1 MKTKLFFLILLFV
14 IPFGCKEE
22 NRIEIISADEVYFA
36 PDELDE
42 PPRLIS
48 KDSKQANKEIV
59 DLTFSINE
67 IYQKLSDEEKK
78 DFSVKYHFL
87 FNKEGQADKIQI
99 IKSEFPQIDK
109 KIAESIKDWKFQPAV
124 KDGKKVKFIFPW
136 SFDPQRLSEQ
146 LPLNLN
152 EGKDVYY
159 VAVEE
164 MPELIGGLK
173 SLQEKIVYPE
183 EAKKQ
188 GIEGKVYVLAF
199 IDENGNVASAKIIK
213 GIGGGCDEAA
223 LDAIKQTKFT
233 PGKQKG
239 NPVKVQ
245 VSIPIVF
252 KLQ

>member
-1 MKTKLFFLILLFV
+1 MKTQLFFLILLFV

-22 NRIEIISADEVYFA
+22 NRIEIIPADEVYFA

-48 KDSKQANKEIV
+48 KDSQQANKEIV
-59 DLTFSINE
+59 DLMFSINE

-87 FNKEGQADKIQI
+87 FNKEGQASKIQI
-99 IKSEFPQIDK
+99 IKSKYPQID
-109 KIAESIKDWKFQPAV
+109 IHVAETIKEWKFEPPIKD
-124 KDGKKVKFIFPW
+124 GEKVKFFLPW
-136 SFDPQRLSEQ
+136 SFDPQKLTGQ
-146 LPLNLN
+146 IPLDLN
-152 EGKDVYY
+152 GEKDIYF

-164 MPELIGGLK
+164 MPEPIGGLK
-173 SLQEKIVYPE
+173 SIQEKIRYPE
-183 EAKKQ
+183 VAKRE

-199 IDENGNVASAKIIK
+199 IDEKGNVANAKIIK

-223 LDAIKQTKFT
+223 LDAVKQTKFI
-233 PGKQKG
+233 PGKQRGK
-239 NPVKVQ
+239 PVKVQ
-245 VSIPIVF
+245 VTVPIIF

>member
-1 MKTKLFFLILLFV
+1 MKAKLFLLILLFL

-22 NRIEIISADEVYFA
+22 NRIEIIPADEVYFA

-59 DLTFSINE
+59 DLMFSINE

-87 FNKEGQADKIQI
+87 FNKEGQANKIQI
-99 IKSEFPQIDK
+99 IKSKYPQID
-109 KIAESIKDWKFQPAV
+109 IHVAEAIKEWKFEPPIKD
-124 KDGKKVKFIFPW
+124 GEKVKFFLPW
-136 SFDPQRLSEQ
+136 SFDPQKLTGQ
-146 LPLNLN
+146 IPLDLN
-152 EGKDVYY
+152 GEKDIYF

-164 MPELIGGLK
+164 MPEPIGGIQ
-173 SLQEKIVYPE
+173 SIQSKIKYPE
-183 EAKKQ
+183 IAKRA

-199 IDENGNVASAKIIK
+199 INETGDVTDAKIIK
-213 GIGGGCDEAA
+213 GIGAGCDETAI
-223 LDAIKQTKFT
+223 DAIKQTKFT
-233 PGKQKG
+233 PGKQRGK
-239 NPVKVQ
+239 PVKTQ